1 MTSRAGGSAEY
12 AAAVVHSC
20 SHLPQGLIH
29 DPVASAC
36 IYSQRTEP
44 KIASV
49 EANQN
54 EDHFGLLCGLRIG
67 WRANPPD
74 VRPHRLGVVVN
85 AQRVCRRVVDDIGLF
100 AVVPVSKGEAQTSAS
115 WLSAGSFQRQIML
128 QAAQIHV
135 IYDSTRSGQPRPIG
149 RLGRPGRQH
158 WPLTSTWSR
167 TARPS
172 SRPSRSW
179 SFRRL

>member
-1 MTSRAGGSAEY
+1 MSEVPTGGTASQCMIMY
-12 AAAVVHSC
+12 SIQYQ
-20 SHLPQGLIH
+20 SII
-29 DPVASAC
+29 VASNML
-36 IYSQRTEP
+36 RTL
-44 KIASV
+44 KT
-49 EANQN
+49 
-54 EDHFGLLCGLRIG
+54 
-67 WRANPPD
+67 RARATRVPLPILPPD

-179 SFRRL
+179 LFRRL